1 MRYYNNLLI
10 PGALQTAGLR
20 RGGLRQLPAA
30 VGSGIRSRRVSHSA
44 SVDASGCC
52 VRVGRSISRFSTS
65 RCCPAT
71 VASLSVMRGQL
82 EQLRDMTAEGRD
94 PAQAHSAHGGGLSSR
109 SDRSCWPTLRRGRSV
124 LLYRET
130 ADGDEIIHD
139 LLAVEGHRRRFDQMW
154 SAALDQDNSL
164 RRITDRIAELST

>member
-1 MRYYNNLLI
+1 
-10 PGALQTAGLR
+10 
-20 RGGLRQLPAA
+20 
-30 VGSGIRSRRVSHSA
+30 
-44 SVDASGCC
+44 
-52 VRVGRSISRFSTS
+52 
-65 RCCPAT
+65 
-71 VASLSVMRGQL
+71 MRGQL
-82 EQLRDMTAEGRD
+82 EQLRDMTAEGRI
-94 PAQAHSAHGGGLSSR
+94 Q
-109 SDRSCWPTLRRGRSV
+109 LRVIPLTGRLIFQIGPFVLADLEEGRSV